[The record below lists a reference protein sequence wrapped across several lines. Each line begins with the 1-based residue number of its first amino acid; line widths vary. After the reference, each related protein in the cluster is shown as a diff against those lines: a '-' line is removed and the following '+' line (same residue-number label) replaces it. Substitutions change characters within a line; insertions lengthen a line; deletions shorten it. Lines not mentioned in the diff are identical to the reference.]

1 MILEFTG
8 GDMSL
13 IAQLEAFNKDKKN
26 WDHELSK
33 KQQEIDIYL
42 GEILKYYFDDMK
54 G

>member
-13 IAQLEAFNKDKKN
+13 IPQIEAFNNNKEN
-26 WDHELSK
+26 WDHELSR
-33 KQQEIDIYL
+33 KQQEIDFYL
-42 GEILKYYFDDMK
+42 EEILKYYFADMK